1 MIDRSR
7 DVENPES
14 KLLLKGLVISPPR
27 KKECEKRK
35 DGSDHFLCR
44 PEASLLFGRFRFFF
58 TMTIVNGPSS
68 AAVKCQL

>member
-7 DVENPES
+7 DVENPDS
-14 KLLLKGLVISPPR
+14 KLLLKGLVISPRR

-44 PEASLLFGRFRFFF
+44 PICGFRFFF
-58 TMTIVNGPSS
+58 NMTIMNGPSS
-68 AAVKCQL
+68 AAVNFEL

>member
-7 DVENPES
+7 DVENPDS

-44 PEASLLFGRFRFFF
+44 PIWCL
-58 TMTIVNGPSS
+58 
-68 AAVKCQL
+68 AVSVFSPT

>member
-7 DVENPES
+7 DVENLDS

-35 DGSDHFLCR
+35 DGGDH
-44 PEASLLFGRFRFFF
+44 LFGGFRFFF
-58 TMTIVNGPSS
+58 TMTIMNGPSS
-68 AAVKCQL
+68 AAVNFEL